1 MIAFFS
7 FDFAT
12 HLANQG
18 KQADVIHAHNVL
30 AHVADINGFVQGIA
44 TLLKDDGTFIL
55 EVPYVRDMVDHVE
68 FDTIYHEHLCYF
80 SVTSLDHLFRQHNL
94 FIESVQH
101 LPLHGGTIQVH
112 VTTVNKPDHSVRQML
127 DQEKQAGIDTFGY
140 YSQFASQVQKLKED
154 LLKMLSQFKSQ
165 GADIA
170 AYGASAK
177 GSTLLNYAKIG
188 GQFLDFVVDRSTHK
202 QGLYTPGT
210 HLPILPPEA
219 LMQQKPDYVLLL
231 TWNFAKEILSQQ
243 QDYRDQGGKFI
254 IPVPSPHVV

>member
-1 MIAFFS
+1 
-7 FDFAT
+7 
-12 HLANQG
+12 
-18 KQADVIHAHNVL
+18 
-30 AHVADINGFVQGIA
+30 
-44 TLLKDDGTFIL
+44 
-55 EVPYVRDMVDHVE
+55 
-68 FDTIYHEHLCYF
+68 
-80 SVTSLDHLFRQHNL
+80 
-94 FIESVQH
+94 
-101 LPLHGGTIQVH
+101 
-112 VTTVNKPDHSVRQML
+112 ML